1 MSKIVMYID
10 YRIIFC
16 KEKKNMY
23 FCSYVVRYVNFLIIY
38 LLNRDEKI
46 KE

>member
-1 MSKIVMYID
+1 MLKIVMYID
-10 YRIIFC
+10 YRIIFR

-23 FCSYVVRYVNFLIIY
+23 YCSYGVCYVNFLIIY